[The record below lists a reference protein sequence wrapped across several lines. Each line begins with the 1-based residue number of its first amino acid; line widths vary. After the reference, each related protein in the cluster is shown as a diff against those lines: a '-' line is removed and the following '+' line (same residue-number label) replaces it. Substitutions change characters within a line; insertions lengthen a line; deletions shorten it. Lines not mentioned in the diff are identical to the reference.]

1 MHTLWWLST
10 LLGRQ
15 NNHKKLTDDF
25 FIQRESNGIE
35 YVTFAAGI
43 TKAWQC
49 RSHEKYCLALP
60 KMFVSKLKFQILFL
74 KTIFGITEQRNILLI
89 SYNESIFG
97 SMV

>member
-15 NNHKKLTDDF
+15 NNHNKQIDYF

-35 YVTFAAGI
+35 YITFAEGI
-43 TKAWQC
+43 TKTWQC

-60 KMFVSKLKFQILFL
+60 KIFVSNVELSNFIFQNDLWNYR
-74 KTIFGITEQRNILLI
+74 TTEHFVYQL
-89 SYNESIFG
+89 
-97 SMV
+97 